1 MGCAGHSHVRVE
13 MIVKQMKE
21 VGQVTGIQIL
31 KIEIQYLCT
40 GIDPGSLY
48 QFFPFLVVF
57 MMRAL

>member
-1 MGCAGHSHVRVE
+1 